1 MSDMDEVTE
10 YLQDLKELNQK
21 RAYYRRLFHDLDDY
35 VRKIEKNLWYLESM
49 VDYFHTMSCN
59 VSDESEGEMVELF
72 NDLASRGYNDI
83 TVASEEIQTA
93 YNTLKQIR
101 DQVGDKVDEYRR
113 KINQCILPSN

>member
-1 MSDMDEVTE
+1 MSDMDEITE

-35 VRKIEKNLWYLESM
+35 VRKIEKNLCYLESM
-49 VDYFHTMSCN
+49 EDYLYAMSHN
-59 VSDESEGEMVELF
+59 VNDESEGAMVELF
-72 NDLASRGYNDI
+72 NDLALRGYNDI

-93 YNTLKQIR
+93 YDTLKQIR